1 MSVTTD
7 STRGRVRLALVARL
21 AIKRIQ
27 EPASPDDGYR
37 ILVDRLWPR
46 GISKEHAAVDEW
58 AKDVAP
64 SNVLRT
70 WFGHRDDRFAE
81 FADRY
86 RAELQ
91 ESRARRDLQA
101 TLRRH
106 DRVTLLY
113 SARNT
118 AANQAVVL
126 LDYLRRT
133 RSGY

>member
-1 MSVTTD
+1 VSRR
-7 STRGRVRLALVARL
+7 TREWPDWVGLMARL

-46 GISKEHAAVDEW
+46 GISKEYAAVDEW

-64 SNVLRT
+64 SNELRT

-86 RAELQ
+86 RGRTAGV
-91 ESRARRDLQA
+91 ARPQGPASHAAPPRQSYVAL
-101 TLRRH
+101 LRPK
-106 DRVTLLY
+106 
-113 SARNT
+113 
-118 AANQAVVL
+118 
-126 LDYLRRT
+126 T
-133 RSGY
+133 RG

>member
-1 MSVTTD
+1 M
-7 STRGRVRLALVARL
+7 ARL

-64 SNVLRT
+64 SNELRT

-91 ESRARRDLQA
+91 ESGARRDLQA